1 MRASKKASI
10 AFLAIAAPCFSQ
22 GRVDEFLGVK
32 NWHGTITITGTG
44 SGSTSGGIYSDVW
57 QFGLTSKISF
67 QLEAGKYALPPGFVP
82 RDCGGCRCRQRVDHH
97 QLRARVGLLRDTS
110 GF

>member
-1 MRASKKASI
+1 MRVSKTASI
-10 AFLAIAAPCFSQ
+10 AFLALAAPCFSQ

-32 NWHGTITITGTG
+32 NWHGNITITGTG

-67 QLEAGKYALPPGFVP
+67 QL
-82 RDCGGCRCRQRVDHH
+82 
-97 QLRARVGLLRDTS
+97 DTYNANIQGWTGS
-110 GF
+110 YMGTTNINASDVATFSNCKQM